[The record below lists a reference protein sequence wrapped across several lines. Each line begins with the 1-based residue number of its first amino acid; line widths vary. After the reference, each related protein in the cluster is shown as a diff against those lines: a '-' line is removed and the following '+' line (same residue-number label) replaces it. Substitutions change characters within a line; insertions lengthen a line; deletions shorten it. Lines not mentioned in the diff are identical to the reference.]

1 MKKLDELDVSLILLL
16 MFFIVFL
23 VYRIAWENISRLETL
38 IHLAGIVISNT
49 IITLILSKRR

>member
-23 VYRIAWENISRLETL
+23 AYIIMWENISRLETV
-38 IHLAGIVISNT
+38 IHLLGMVVSNT
-49 IITLILSKRR
+49 MITLTLTKRR